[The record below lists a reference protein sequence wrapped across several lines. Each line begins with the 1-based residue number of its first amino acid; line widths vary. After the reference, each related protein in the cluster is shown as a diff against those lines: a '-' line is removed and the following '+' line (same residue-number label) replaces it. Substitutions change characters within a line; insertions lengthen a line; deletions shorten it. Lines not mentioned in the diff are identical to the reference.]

1 MSNKEFN
8 SMIDFQL
15 ILDEL
20 EKISFENPD
29 AGIGLSSADLSSK
42 IEQLKKEAA
51 KEAKEDLDSIFK
63 NSVRK
68 NVESLDGIPEPLS
81 KVESE
86 AFDEKYDETI
96 QNINLLKRK
105 MEIAKSILKKKIEN
119 ENGYTLDLTNRKD
132 TAKAARRF
140 FRESKSGISYEDY
153 LIARE
158 YKKSQNEREAF
169 DFFKED

>member
-20 EKISFENPD
+20 EKISFENPN
-29 AGIGLSSADLSSK
+29 AGLGLSSVDLSNK
-42 IEQLKKEAA
+42 IEEFKKEAA

-81 KVESE
+81 KIESE

-96 QNINLLKRK
+96 ENINV
-105 MEIAKSILKKKIEN
+105 LKKKIEVAKSILREKIKE
-119 ENGYTLDLTNRKD
+119 ENGYTLDLRNRKD
-132 TAKAARRF
+132 TASAAKRF
-140 FRESKSGISYEDY
+140 FKKSKSGITYEDY
-153 LIARE
+153 LAARE
-158 YKKSQNEREAF
+158 YKKSQNEKEAF
-169 DFFKED
+169 DFFKEE

>member
-29 AGIGLSSADLSSK
+29 AGLGLSSAELSSR
-42 IEQLKKEAA
+42 IEDFKKEAA
-51 KEAKEDLDSIFK
+51 KEAKEDLNSIFK

-68 NVESLDGIPEPLS
+68 NVESLDKVPEPLS
-81 KVESE
+81 KLESE

-96 QNINLLKRK
+96 ENIN
-105 MEIAKSILKKKIEN
+105 ILKKKIGIAKAILNKKIED
-119 ENGYTLDLTNRKD
+119 ENGYTLDLSNRKD
-132 TAKAARRF
+132 TANAAKRF
-140 FRESKSGISYEDY
+140 FKESKSSISYEDY

-158 YKKSQNEREAF
+158 YKKSQNEKEVF